1 LGRFSLRFPPSAG
14 KFLRE
19 PRAIFRGI
27 FEPDM
32 RISTRGEYGLR
43 ALMELGSEPGKGL
56 SLRDIA
62 GRQHISLDYLEQIVP
77 ALKAAGLVKA
87 KRGAQGGYQ
96 LAKPAEEITVYDAL
110 VALEGPLDPMMCLS
124 SGVPADALPVSK
136 HDRDTSC
143 LASGSCAVQEV
154 WREMRDALEGVLKRL
169 TLAELLERQQR
180 IYGVPIRTYASK
192 QKGASVPLVVLN

>member
-1 LGRFSLRFPPSAG
+1 
-14 KFLRE
+14 
-19 PRAIFRGI
+19 
-27 FEPDM
+27 M

-43 ALMELGSEPGKGL
+43 ALMELGQTPDVAL

-62 GRQHISLDYLEQIVP
+62 QRQHISLDYLEQIVP
-77 ALKAAGLVKA
+77 TLKTAGLIKS

-96 LAKPAEEITVYDAL
+96 LAKAPVEITVYDAL

-124 SGVPADALPVSK
+124 SGVPADALPASK
-136 HDRDTSC
+136 QDKDIGC

-154 WREMRDALEGVLKRL
+154 WREMRDALESVLKRL
-169 TLAELLERQQR
+169 TLAELLERQER
-180 IYGVPIRTYASK
+180 LYGVPIRTYSTK